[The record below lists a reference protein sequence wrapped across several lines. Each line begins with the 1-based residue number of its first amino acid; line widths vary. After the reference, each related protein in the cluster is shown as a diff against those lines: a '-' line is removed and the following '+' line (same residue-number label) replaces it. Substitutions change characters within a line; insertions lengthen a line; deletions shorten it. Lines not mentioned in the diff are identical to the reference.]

1 MPSASTAP
9 AFPDGFVWG
18 AATSAYQI
26 EGGVRADG
34 RGPSIWDV
42 FGRRPGAI
50 ADGDTGDMA
59 CDHYHRFRSDVAL
72 MKDLGLQSYRF
83 SVAWPRVQPDGSG
96 DVNAAG
102 LDFYERLV
110 DELLAAGIAPTAT
123 LYHWDLPQRLED
135 AGGWTNRTTAYR
147 FAEYAAV
154 VYDRLGDRID
164 TWITINEPWVAA
176 VMGYGLGVHAPGRSS
191 PMDAAQASH
200 HMLLAHGFGTQA
212 LRQAGADN
220 VTITLNLSPVVTAEQ
235 LPDLDSE
242 PSGADAEAVERIDAL
257 LNRQFLDPVLRG
269 TYPHEV
275 LSALD
280 RTTGLQHIRD
290 DDLDLIR
297 QPLDVLG
304 VNYYHPCVVRAA
316 AGEPANPAYPGS
328 DGIRF
333 DEAHGP
339 STAVGWPIV
348 PAGLTRLLTR
358 LTHDYPGVGLVVT
371 ENGAAF
377 HDVTVDGRVRDTDRT
392 EFVDAHLRAALDAV
406 QAGADLRGY
415 QVWTLLDNFEWAEGY
430 GPRFGIVH
438 VDRTTQRRILKD
450 SALWYR
456 DVIRANALPA
466 QRSRRPTLEE
476 VGARAGVSRSTVSRV
491 INGDMSVNEQTRDH
505 VLAVVRQLGYVPNSA
520 ARSLV
525 TRRADTIAL
534 VVPDSGAEPSDD
546 PVTGTIIRT
555 VGRAVETAGKH
566 LVVMQPRSL
575 ADGRRAQAYVA
586 AGHVDGIVL
595 VPTSGDDPFG
605 SDPQLP
611 VPMVT
616 LGRLT
621 DRPAMPF
628 VATDERGGAAAAVTH
643 LIELGRRR
651 IAMITGPQD
660 AHGLLDRQAGYEETV
675 RAAGR
680 PIHLVESD
688 LSYASG
694 MAAAAQLLTH
704 LPDVD
709 AIFAAGD
716 VVAIGAIRSL
726 IDAGRRVP
734 ADVAVV
740 GFGDIGPASYTVP
753 PLTTVRTG
761 TVEAAGAAVDLLLRR
776 IDGHAVTS
784 TLLPAEL
791 VVRASTVTDRS

>member
-1 MPSASTAP
+1 M

-26 EGGVRADG
+26 EGGVRAGG
-34 RGPSIWDV
+34 RGDSIWDV

-50 ADGDTGDMA
+50 ADGYTGETA

-83 SVAWPRVQPDGSG
+83 SVAWPRVQPAGSG
-96 DVNAAG
+96 QVNVAG

-123 LYHWDLPQRLED
+123 LYHWDLPQWLEE
-135 AGGWTNRTTAYR
+135 AGGWTNRTTAQR

-154 VYDRLGDRID
+154 VYDRLGDRVD

-191 PMDAAQASH
+191 PGEAAQACH
-200 HMLLAHGFGTQA
+200 HMLLAHGLGTEA
-212 LRQAGADN
+212 LRQAGADR
-220 VTITLNLSPVVTAEQ
+220 VTITLNLSPVVTAAQ
-235 LPDLDSE
+235 LPDLDTE
-242 PSGADAEAVERIDAL
+242 PSGADAEAVDRVDAL
-257 LNRQFLDPVLRG
+257 LNRQVLDPVLRG
-269 TYPHEV
+269 TYPPEV
-275 LSALD
+275 LEAVERVAGLD
-280 RTTGLQHIRD
+280 HIRD
-290 DDLDLIR
+290 GDLHTIR

-304 VNYYHPCVVRAA
+304 INYYAPCVVRAVP
-316 AGEPANPAYPGS
+316 GEPANPAYPGS
-328 DGIRF
+328 EGIRF

-339 STAVGWPIV
+339 STSVGWPIV
-348 PAGLTRLLTR
+348 PAALTRLLTR
-358 LTHDYPGVGLVVT
+358 LTRDYPGVGLVVT

-377 HDVTVDGRVRDTDRT
+377 HDVMVDDRVHDSDRT
-392 EFVDAHLRAALDAV
+392 EFIDAHLRAAHAAME
-406 QAGADLRGY
+406 AGADLRGY

-430 GPRFGIVH
+430 GQRFGIVH
-438 VDRTTQRRILKD
+438 VDRATQRRTLKD

-491 INGDMSVNEQTRDH
+491 INGDLSVNEQTRDH
-505 VLAVVRQLGYVPNSA
+505 VLAVVQQLGYVPNSA

-534 VVPDSGAEPSDD
+534 VVPDNGTEPNDD

-555 VGRAVETAGKH
+555 VGRAVERAGKH
-566 LVVMQPRSL
+566 LVVMQPRST
-575 ADGRRAQAYVA
+575 ADGRRAHAYVA
-586 AGHVDGIVL
+586 AGHVDGVVL
-595 VPTSGDDPFG
+595 IPTTGDDPFG
-605 SDPQLP
+605 TDSQLP
-611 VPMVT
+611 VPMVA

-621 DRPAMPF
+621 DRPAVPF
-628 VATDERGGAAAAVTH
+628 VSADERGGAAAAVTH

-651 IAMITGPQD
+651 IAMITGPPA
-660 AHGLLDRQAGYEETV
+660 AHALLDRQAGYEATV

-680 PIHLVESD
+680 PVHLVEAD
-688 LSYASG
+688 LTYASG
-694 MAAAAQLLTH
+694 MATAAHLLAH

-716 VVAIGAIRSL
+716 TIAIGVMHSL
-726 IDAGRRVP
+726 AKAGRRVP
-734 ADVAVV
+734 DDVAVV
-740 GFGDIGPASYTVP
+740 GFGDIEAASYSVP

-761 TVEAAGAAVDLLLRR
+761 IAEAASAVVDLVLRR
-776 IDGHAVTS
+776 IDGQPVTS
-784 TLLPAEL
+784 TLLPTEL
-791 VVRASTVTDRS
+791 VVRASTVIDRP